1 VIEPLRPPL
10 TSAALRA
17 TDVVTARDLVPVV
30 NEQDGKAFD
39 ALLATIRRRQVVFT
53 FDQPA
58 DSALAASP
66 LVIAP
71 IAIDPL
77 SDVLEGGVE

>member
-1 VIEPLRPPL
+1 VVESPRTRNTRP
-10 TSAALRA
+10 TRA
-17 TDVVTARDLVPVV
+17 TNLVAAEHLVPVV

-39 ALLATIRRRQVVFT
+39 AFLATIRSRDVALT
-53 FDQPA
+53 FEEPP
-58 DSALAASP
+58 DSPLAASP

-77 SDVLEGGVE
+77 PDVLEGGVE